1 MTNPASDEFTK
12 EADQGNIEL
21 ISSKGKN
28 TPLKQNSVGF
38 FSRNSFHRIQE
49 PKSYFS
55 ELLALLKNT
64 EKVTV
69 IDYRKTKKTNFI
81 KLLDHCFYEQKIVY
95 PMKKSSDQLLKSYN
109 ISEGRS
115 YNIFKKNKLA

>member
-1 MTNPASDEFTK
+1 MTNPASGEFTK

-55 ELLALLKNT
+55 ELLALLKIL
-64 EKVTV
+64 K
-69 IDYRKTKKTNFI
+69 
-81 KLLDHCFYEQKIVY
+81 KLLLSITERLRKPILLSYLTTVF
-95 PMKKSSDQLLKSYN
+95 MSKKLYTL
-109 ISEGRS
+109 
-115 YNIFKKNKLA
+115 